1 MRYPTTPEVLRRR
14 RLIILGL
21 VVSSLLIAFVT
32 YSVQVRR
39 SPIPSST
46 AKVIS
51 AEPRELTPTI
61 SSISPTADLAPL
73 RPISDPEAFARV
85 VADALFEWNTAT
97 LVDRA
102 DHIERLVA
110 VGDPTGESSPGL
122 VSDLDNYLP
131 IQEAWVELAEYKTAQ
146 WLSIESVVTPTLWAV
161 AETQAGDELL
171 PGTTAFT
178 VRGIRHRSGLWE
190 NEPVT
195 SEHDVAF
202 TVFIVCA
209 PSYDECHLLR
219 LSMLD
224 KPLD

>member
-21 VVSSLLIAFVT
+21 VVGSLLIALVT
-32 YSVQVRR
+32 YSVLAHR

-46 AKVIS
+46 AKVVA

-61 SSISPTADLAPL
+61 SVSPIADLAPL
-73 RPISDPEAFARV
+73 RPTRDPEAFARL

-97 LVDRA
+97 LIDRA

-146 WLSIESVVTPTLWAV
+146 WLSIESVVTPTLWAE

-178 VRGIRHRSGLWE
+178 IHGIRHRSGLWE

-195 SEHDVAF
+195 SEHEVAF

>member
-14 RLIILGL
+14 RLIIVGL
-21 VVSSLLIAFVT
+21 AVGSLLIAFVT
-32 YSVQVRR
+32 YAVQVRR
-39 SPIPSST
+39 SPAPPST
-46 AKVIS
+46 AKVVA
-51 AEPRELTPTI
+51 AEPRELTTTI
-61 SSISPTADLAPL
+61 SASPVADLAPL
-73 RPISDPEAFARV
+73 RPTNNPEAFARLI
-85 VADALFEWNTAT
+85 ADAIFKWDTAT
-97 LVDRA
+97 LTDRA

-122 VSDLDNYLP
+122 VSDLENYLP
-131 IQEAWVELAEYKTAQ
+131 LQEAWVELAEYKTAQ
-146 WLSIESVVTPTLWAV
+146 WLAIESVVTPTLWAD

-178 VRGIRHRSGLWE
+178 IHGTRHRSGVWE

-202 TVFIVCA
+202 TIFIVCA

>member
-1 MRYPTTPEVLRRR
+1 MPYPTIPEVLRRR
-14 RLIILGL
+14 RLIIFGL
-21 VVSSLLIAFVT
+21 VMGSLLIAFVT
-32 YSVQVRR
+32 YTAQVRR
-39 SPIPSST
+39 SAALPST
-46 AKVIS
+46 AKVAT

-61 SSISPTADLAPL
+61 SISPVADVPPL
-73 RPISDPEAFARV
+73 RATSDPEAFARL

-122 VSDLDNYLP
+122 VSDLENYLP
-131 IQEAWVELAEYKTAQ
+131 LQEAWVELAEYKTAQ
-146 WLSIESVVTPTLWAV
+146 WLSIESVVTPSLWAE

-178 VRGIRHRSGLWE
+178 IHGTRHRSGVWE